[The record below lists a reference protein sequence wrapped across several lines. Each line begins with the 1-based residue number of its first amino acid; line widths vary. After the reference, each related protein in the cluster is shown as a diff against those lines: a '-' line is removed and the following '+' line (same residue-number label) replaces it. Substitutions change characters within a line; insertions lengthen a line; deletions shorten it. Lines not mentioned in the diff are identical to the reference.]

1 MAKRKTARKTN
12 NKTTFGDAIG
22 LNYIFDNTITD
33 FFLGLL
39 TVAIAVVMIIAM
51 CSYLSTGATDQSMLE
66 NLRAGEWVNTGQEFR
81 NYCGSLGAIVS
92 YYLITVNFGLPAFL
106 VPAFLILCG
115 LRLMRVYMVNL
126 WKWFF
131 GTMLVMIWFSV
142 TFAKFLAPFTGSLVF
157 NPGGKHGEYVV
168 QTLENVIGPPGL
180 TAILC
185 IVAVAF
191 LTYLSS
197 ETINVI
203 RKAMNPIGYITSK
216 VKFEITN
223 RRNEEDAV
231 IAQPTTAGSPEKKT
245 ESEKEENEPASVA
258 VHAEKTEEK
267 IPDNNG
273 DGQDT
278 PIKIDVVIGKE
289 DRRRMAI
296 PWQARASIRPS
307 IRRSHSPATSI
318 PRSTC

>member
-1 MAKRKTARKTN
+1 ME
-12 NKTTFGDAIG
+12 
-22 LNYIFDNTITD
+22 
-33 FFLGLL
+33 
-39 TVAIAVVMIIAM
+39 VV
-51 CSYLSTGATDQSMLE
+51 
-66 NLRAGEWVNTGQEFR
+66 
-81 NYCGSLGAIVS
+81 
-92 YYLITVNFGLPAFL
+92 
-106 VPAFLILCG
+106 
-115 LRLMRVYMVNL
+115 
-126 WKWFF
+126 F

-245 ESEKEENEPASVA
+245 ESEKRKMNQHLWLSPQRKQRKKFLTTTGTG
-258 VHAEKTEEK
+258 KT
-267 IPDNNG
+267 
-273 DGQDT
+273 
-278 PIKIDVVIGKE
+278 
-289 DRRRMAI
+289 
-296 PWQARASIRPS
+296 RP
-307 IRRSHSPATSI
+307 
-318 PRSTC
+318 